1 MAGGKEYQNDLM
13 VGYSPERSPPLG
25 MKEGEKTR
33 VGLHP
38 MEGTGFSGILSGMR
52 TITRI
57 FSRLPAQRLSMLY
70 DSVAVVVMGGAFLFM
85 VAFTGVWA
93 MWTGA
98 GVAVRWWCP
107 GRICFFLAADM
118 ITVMTSAVTVIGGMK
133 AGRQRTGMEA
143 GAEFSGDAINH
154 F

>member
-85 VAFTGVWA
+85 VAFTECVGYVDGGGGG
-93 MWTGA
+93 GA
-98 GVAVRWWCP
+98 VVVSGPDLFLFGGGYDHGHDERGYSHRGYESRSAAHGHG
-107 GRICFFLAADM
+107 GR
-118 ITVMTSAVTVIGGMK
+118 
-133 AGRQRTGMEA
+133 R
-143 GAEFSGDAINH
+143 
-154 F
+154 